1 MAVYICKTCGAR
13 LPVPDGQGEFVCEY
27 CGTRQTVSGKIRR
40 DDPTTLPRLLE
51 RGKIALEDC
60 EWARARLIF
69 EKALELDPH
78 SAEAFWGRFLADEKL
93 NEQMCLDGSFAERY
107 ETDETE
113 IFHARAFDR
122 DHVEESVRKYAI
134 PYFLNEEEIRS
145 QYAFNDVFYSDAD
158 IKRKQRDSLNAGI
171 STDRSLARAL
181 EFAGEG
187 TKQRIESC
195 LNAMSAV
202 MEKRLADAE
211 AARDAAIASVKKS
224 YRDFLG
230 QADRKVSQMH
240 ADAQNRREAL
250 YRKCLEEMKRPH
262 TRSEW
267 ILLQTR
273 LERLGNYKNAPELVR
288 KIRRKIETEEKRRLR
303 REKIDRF
310 FRNIGPFLRKYWIL
324 PVLLVICVS
333 CLNRNSQKQAEYNR
347 AEALL
352 ADGRTKEAIAV
363 FKELG
368 SYKDSRRR
376 AGDLEEDLSE
386 SAYQKALLLMASEEY
401 EEAAAIFSSLGGYEN
416 SREFLEQCRAVNT
429 ERQYQD
435 AAALMAAGEYPESIA
450 VFQKLDGY
458 RDSAEQIKA

>member
-1 MAVYICKTCGAR
+1 
-13 LPVPDGQGEFVCEY
+13 
-27 CGTRQTVSGKIRR
+27 
-40 DDPTTLPRLLE
+40 
-51 RGKIALEDC
+51 
-60 EWARARLIF
+60 
-69 EKALELDPH
+69 
-78 SAEAFWGRFLADEKL
+78 
-93 NEQMCLDGSFAERY
+93 
-107 ETDETE
+107 
-113 IFHARAFDR
+113 
-122 DHVEESVRKYAI
+122 
-134 PYFLNEEEIRS
+134 
-145 QYAFNDVFYSDAD
+145 
-158 IKRKQRDSLNAGI
+158 
-171 STDRSLARAL
+171 
-181 EFAGEG
+181 
-187 TKQRIESC
+187 
-195 LNAMSAV
+195 
-202 MEKRLADAE
+202 
-211 AARDAAIASVKKS
+211 
-224 YRDFLG
+224 
-230 QADRKVSQMH
+230 MH